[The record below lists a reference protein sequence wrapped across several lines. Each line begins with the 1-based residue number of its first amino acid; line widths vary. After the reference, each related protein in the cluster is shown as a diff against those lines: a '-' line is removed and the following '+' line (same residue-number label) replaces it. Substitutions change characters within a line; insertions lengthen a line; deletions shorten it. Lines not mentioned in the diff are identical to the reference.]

1 MDDEDTS
8 TLRAAIAALE
18 GQRATL
24 GDAVL
29 ELAIAPLE
37 ARKYGDFAV
46 RVGVHT
52 GDVGWAQAS
61 TPTGPRHRGGLRA
74 ARCCALIRRAAG
86 FGASTTLRAVLTANT
101 CSTFRKLAYHAPYS
115 P

>member
-52 GDVGWAQAS
+52 GDVALGAGIDADRIATSWRLTGGEMPRLDSTRGWF
-61 TPTGPRHRGGLRA
+61 RGLHHA
-74 ARCCALIRRAAG
+74 ARRSDG
-86 FGASTTLRAVLTANT
+86 QHVQH
-101 CSTFRKLAYHAPYS
+101 FRMLAYHAPYS